1 MKAIV
6 AVDKNWGIGKNND
19 LLFHLKKDMAFFRA
33 TTLNKVVV
41 MGSNTLKSF
50 PNGKPLKDRIN
61 IVLYPNG
68 EKREDCIIVGS
79 LEELFATLKNY
90 PSEDIFV
97 VGGAMFYRTMLPF
110 CDTVFVTK
118 VFADGDATVFYEN
131 LDNLPE
137 WSIESMSEK
146 ETDGE
151 YEIAFCTYV
160 NKNVKNF

>member
-110 CDTVFVTK
+110 CDTVYVTK

-160 NKNVKNF
+160 NKNVKIF